1 MRRHDD
7 ALMSVSVFSSRGRAM
22 IRKLITSAALALG
35 LAGFS
40 AAPAQAFHGG
50 GGGFHGGGF
59 HGGGFHGG
67 FGGFRGGGFHN
78 GFGGFHNGF
87 ANRGFGFR
95 RDRFGR
101 GFFPFFGFGAGLAY
115 AGAYPYYDYPYHY
128 YPDYCYLRRQ
138 WVWNGYRHVYALVRV
153 CQ

>member
-1 MRRHDD
+1 
-7 ALMSVSVFSSRGRAM
+7 M

-35 LAGFS
+35 LAG
-40 AAPAQAFHGG
+40 AAVAPAQAFHGG

-67 FGGFRGGGFHN
+67 FGGFHGGGFH
-78 GFGGFHNGF
+78 GGFV
-87 ANRGFGFR
+87 NRGFAFR
-95 RDRFGR
+95 HDRFRR

-115 AGAYPYYDYPYHY
+115 AGAYPYYDYYDYPYDY
-128 YPDYCYLRRQ
+128 YSCYLRRQ

-153 CQ
+153 CP